1 MLIDFQSVASA
12 SNLDSAIINTQNA
25 IIPYIVPPVMQISSS
40 SSGSNLKHASS
51 IRKKGRFRVRR
62 VSKTPEGSKD
72 SIKRE
77 ASCSPVK
84 SVSITAISSIYPNV
98 MAPQSFVNQPVM
110 DHQGK
115 RGMTDVMVYN
125 VSILFSKS
133 YDLNL
138 ASQYVLDE
146 SGNYH

>member
-1 MLIDFQSVASA
+1 
-12 SNLDSAIINTQNA
+12 
-25 IIPYIVPPVMQISSS
+25 MQISSS

-72 SIKRE
+72 NIKRE

-84 SVSITAISSIYPNV
+84 SVSITEISSIYPNV
-98 MAPQSFVNQPVM
+98 VAPQSFVNQPVM
-110 DHQGK
+110 NYQRK
-115 RGMTDVMVYN
+115 RGVTDVMVYN

-133 YDLNL
+133 YDVNL
-138 ASQYVLDE
+138 ASQYMLDE
-146 SGNYH
+146 LGNFH

>member
-1 MLIDFQSVASA
+1 MMRIDFQSPASA

-72 SIKRE
+72 NIKRE

-84 SVSITAISSIYPNV
+84 SVSISSICPNLV
-98 MAPQSFVNQPVM
+98 APQSFVKQPVLN
-110 DHQGK
+110 HQGK
-115 RGMTDVMVYN
+115 RGVIDVMVYN

>member
-1 MLIDFQSVASA
+1 
-12 SNLDSAIINTQNA
+12 
-25 IIPYIVPPVMQISSS
+25 MQISSS

-72 SIKRE
+72 NIKRE

-84 SVSITAISSIYPNV
+84 SVSITAINSIYPNV
-98 MAPQSFVNQPVM
+98 VAPQSVVNQPVM
-110 DHQGK
+110 NHQAK
-115 RGMTDVMVYN
+115 RGVIDVIVYN